1 MNWRVRP
8 NFSIANRKDS
18 YIMQKV
24 SLTSMPIASNAAIA
38 MQQISYQTKFRTLLT
53 GISVAIAQGNKT
65 ALIGATGSGKTTFLR
80 LLNRLIDPSV
90 GMILLNGKNIQELP
104 IQTLRRRVMLVPQE
118 PSLLGMNVHEAL
130 IYPLKLQNSLQS
142 EIDARSQKWI
152 DKLQID
158 RKLLN
163 RSELELSLG
172 QRQWIAIARALIMEP
187 EVLLLDEPTSALDRG
202 LSHLLLNTLTELTQL
217 PQPVTVVM
225 INHQLDLV
233 QTWCD
238 RLICLHKGE
247 LVQDAEVSLI
257 DWQEIDDLLRRDTS
271 SGQDGE
277 LVDDWT

>member
-1 MNWRVRP
+1 M
-8 NFSIANRKDS
+8 
-18 YIMQKV
+18 
-24 SLTSMPIASNAAIA
+24 T
-38 MQQISYQTKFRTLLT
+38 
-53 GISVAIAQGNKT
+53 
-65 ALIGATGSGKTTFLR
+65 
-80 LLNRLIDPSV
+80 
-90 GMILLNGKNIQELP
+90 
-104 IQTLRRRVMLVPQE
+104 
-118 PSLLGMNVHEAL
+118 VHEAL
-130 IYPLKLQNSLQS
+130 SYPLKLQNFSQS
-142 EIDARSQKWI
+142 EIDGRSQKWI

-172 QRQWIAIARALIMEP
+172 QRQWMAIARALIMEP

-202 LSHLLLNTLTELTQL
+202 LSHLLLDTLTELTQL

-247 LVQDAEVSLI
+247 LVQDAEASLI
-257 DWQEIDDLLRRDTS
+257 NWQEIDDLLRRDTS

-277 LVDDWT
+277 SVDDWT

>member
-1 MNWRVRP
+1 
-8 NFSIANRKDS
+8 
-18 YIMQKV
+18 MQKV
-24 SLTSMPIASNAAIA
+24 SLTSEIVTNNSLISTA
-38 MQQISYQTKFRTLLT
+38 QVSYQTKFRTLLT
-53 GISVAIAQGNKT
+53 NVSVAIAQGSKT

-80 LLNRLIDPSV
+80 LLNRLTDPSV
-90 GMILLNGKNIQELP
+90 GTIFLNGKNIQEIP

-118 PSLLGMNVHEAL
+118 PSLLGMTVHEAL
-130 IYPLKLQNSLQS
+130 SYPLKLQNFSQS
-142 EIDARSQKWI
+142 EIDGRSQKWI

-172 QRQWIAIARALIMEP
+172 QRQWMAIARALIMEP

-202 LSHLLLNTLTELTQL
+202 LSHLLLDTLTELTQL

-247 LVQDAEVSLI
+247 LVQDAEASLI
-257 DWQEIDDLLRRDTS
+257 NWQEIDDLLRRDTS

-277 LVDDWT
+277 SVDDWT

>member
-1 MNWRVRP
+1 
-8 NFSIANRKDS
+8 
-18 YIMQKV
+18 MQKV
-24 SLTSMPIASNAAIA
+24 SAISEVLTHNGLISTDRV
-38 MQQISYQTKFRTLLT
+38 SYQTKFRTLLT
-53 GISVAIAQGNKT
+53 NISVAIAQGSKT

-80 LLNRLIDPSV
+80 LLNRLTDPSA
-90 GMILLNGKNIQELP
+90 GTIFLNGKNIQEIP

-130 IYPLKLQNSLQS
+130 NYPLKLQNLPQS
-142 EIDARSQKWI
+142 EIDGQSQKWI

-172 QRQWIAIARALIMEP
+172 QRQWIAIARALIMES

-202 LSHLLLNTLTELTQL
+202 LSHLLLDTLTELTQL

-247 LVQDAEVSLI
+247 LVQDAEASLI
-257 DWQEIDDLLRRDTS
+257 NWQEIDDLLRRDTS

-277 LVDDWT
+277 SVDEWT

>member
-1 MNWRVRP
+1 
-8 NFSIANRKDS
+8 
-18 YIMQKV
+18 MQKV
-24 SLTSMPIASNAAIA
+24 SPTSEFIPDKAAIFTN
-38 MQQISYQTKFRTLLT
+38 QVSYQTKFRTLLT
-53 GISVAIAQGNKT
+53 NISVAIAKGSKT

-80 LLNRLIDPSV
+80 LINRLTDPSV
-90 GMILLNGKNIQELP
+90 GTIFLNSENIQEIP
-104 IQTLRRRVMLVPQE
+104 IQTLRRRVMLIPQE

-130 IYPLKLQNSLQS
+130 SYPLKLQNLPQS

-158 RKLLN
+158 RQLLN

-187 EVLLLDEPTSALDRG
+187 EVILLDEPTSALDRG
-202 LSHLLLNTLTELTQL
+202 LSYLLLEILAELTQSL
-217 PQPVTVVM
+217 QPVTVVM

-247 LVQDAEVSLI
+247 LVQDAEVSLVN
-257 DWQEIDDLLRRDTS
+257 WQAIDDLLRRDPTS
-271 SGQDGE
+271 DNH
-277 LVDDWT
+277 DDWL

>member
-1 MNWRVRP
+1 
-8 NFSIANRKDS
+8 
-18 YIMQKV
+18 MQKV
-24 SLTSMPIASNAAIA
+24 SVVSDVIINNGLISADRV
-38 MQQISYQTKFRTLLT
+38 SYQTKFRTLLT
-53 GISVAIAQGNKT
+53 NISVAIAQGSKN

-80 LLNRLIDPSV
+80 LLNRLTDPSV
-90 GMILLNGKNIQELP
+90 GTISLNGQNIQEIP

-118 PSLLGMNVHEAL
+118 PSLLGMTVHEAL
-130 IYPLKLQNSLQS
+130 SYPLKLQNLPQS
-142 EIDARSQKWI
+142 EIDGRSQKWI

-158 RKLLN
+158 HKLLN

-187 EVLLLDEPTSALDRG
+187 EVILLDEPTSALDRG
-202 LSHLLLNTLTELTQL
+202 LSHLLLDTLTELTQL

-247 LVQDAEVSLI
+247 LVQDAEASLI
-257 DWQEIDDLLRRDTS
+257 NWQEIDDLLRRDTS

-277 LVDDWT
+277 SVDDWT

>member
-1 MNWRVRP
+1 
-8 NFSIANRKDS
+8 
-18 YIMQKV
+18 MQKV
-24 SLTSMPIASNAAIA
+24 SAISEVLTNNGLISTDRV
-38 MQQISYQTKFRTLLT
+38 SYQTKFRTLLT
-53 GISVAIAQGNKT
+53 NISVAIAQGSKT

-80 LLNRLIDPSV
+80 LLNRLTDPSA
-90 GMILLNGKNIQELP
+90 GTIFLNGKNIQEIP

-130 IYPLKLQNSLQS
+130 NYPLKLQNLPQS
-142 EIDARSQKWI
+142 EIDGQSQKWI

-172 QRQWIAIARALIMEP
+172 QRQWIAIARALIMES

-202 LSHLLLNTLTELTQL
+202 LSHLLLDTLTELTQL

-247 LVQDAEVSLI
+247 LVQDAEASLI
-257 DWQEIDDLLRRDTS
+257 NWQEIDDLLRRDTS

-277 LVDDWT
+277 SVDEWT